1 MFPLFV
7 TEELDYWPEKEI
19 RERTWMSVHEARKL
33 CQNGWMK
40 EALEVLVSRL
50 TSQSK
55 RIKGERTSSGRTTI
69 LPWGCRAQILS
80 PPLSSSTEEA

>member
-1 MFPLFV
+1 
-7 TEELDYWPEKEI
+7 
-19 RERTWMSVHEARKL
+19 
-33 CQNGWMK
+33 MK

-50 TSQSK
+50 TSQIS
-55 RIKGERTSSGRTTI
+55 IIEPSSSGRTTI

>member
-1 MFPLFV
+1 MNV
-7 TEELDYWPEKEI
+7 
-19 RERTWMSVHEARKL
+19 REARKL

-50 TSQSK
+50 TSQIS
-55 RIKGERTSSGRTTI
+55 IIEPSSSGRTTI